1 MAIETLN
8 MELTARVADR
18 FLQVSYALAN
28 RSHQAIVAYDGAAGV
43 GGGEYPDLTGQC
55 YVSYAGS
62 GLARILRIRPPAHP
76 TMDTTHAFLPAVSV
90 VDPGE
95 IRHVKFCLAL
105 PVKERSEFSPE
116 FSGATYQEQTVNECE
131 LRIGYF
137 WKVPATILKPLGHP
151 NVWQVVKGASLA
163 ETHEISGMTRV
174 TFELLVR
181 TDTKFIR
188 L

>member
-1 MAIETLN
+1 MATETLSL
-8 MELTARVADR
+8 ELTARVADR

-28 RSHQAIVAYDGAAGV
+28 DSHQTIVAYDGAAGV
-43 GGGEYPDLTGQC
+43 GGGEYPDLTGKC

-62 GLARILRIRPPAHP
+62 GRARILRIRPPAHP
-76 TMDTTHAFLPAVSV
+76 TMDTTHTFVPAVSV

-95 IRHVKFCLAL
+95 IRHVKFRLAV

-131 LRIGYF
+131 LGIGYF
-137 WKVPATILKPLGHP
+137 WKTQATVLKALGHP
-151 NVWQVVKGASLA
+151 NVWQVVKGASLT
-163 ETHEISGMTRV
+163 ETHEISAMTRV

-181 TDTKFIR
+181 ADSEFIR
-188 L
+188 F